1 VRQHRRQRFR
11 HWPAAIVQIASPRT
25 AGRFWMKETKVLIH
39 HLADGVLTYL
49 AAPTP
54 APGNL
59 DPGPQEIPGLGA
71 VATMFLGWGKWALI
85 VGGVLGMFICGGMM
99 ILGRRNRSSTA
110 VDGATGIPW
119 VLGGL
124 TLGAVAATIVGAVL

>member
-1 VRQHRRQRFR
+1 
-11 HWPAAIVQIASPRT
+11 
-25 AGRFWMKETKVLIH
+25 VLIE
-39 HLADGVLTYL
+39 HLADGVMTYL
-49 AAPTP
+49 LAPTP
-54 APGNL
+54 PPGIDPAPS
-59 DPGPQEIPGLGA
+59 EIPGLGTA
-71 VATMFLGWGKWALI
+71 ATMFLGWGKWALI

-124 TLGAVAATIVGAVL
+124 TVGAIAATVVGTVL

>member
-1 VRQHRRQRFR
+1 
-11 HWPAAIVQIASPRT
+11 
-25 AGRFWMKETKVLIH
+25 VLIEH
-39 HLADGVLTYL
+39 FAAGVLTYL

-54 APGNL
+54 GPGGGL
-59 DPGPQEIPGLGA
+59 DPGPQEIPGLGTA
-71 VATMFLGWGKWALI
+71 ATMFLGWGKWALI

-124 TLGAVAATIVGAVL
+124 TVGAIAATVVGTVL

>member
-1 VRQHRRQRFR
+1 VVLERL
-11 HWPAAIVQIASPRT
+11 AAAMATV
-25 AGRFWMKETKVLIH
+25 
-39 HLADGVLTYL
+39 L
-49 AAPTP
+49 AAPEPTPGVPNP
-54 APGNL
+54 APT
-59 DPGPQEIPGLGA
+59 PIPGLA
-71 VATMFLGWGKWALI
+71 PVADMFLGWGKWTLI

-124 TLGAVAATIVGAVL
+124 TLGAIGAAVVGVVLK

>member
-1 VRQHRRQRFR
+1 
-11 HWPAAIVQIASPRT
+11 
-25 AGRFWMKETKVLIH
+25 MLIH
-39 HLADGVLTYL
+39 TLADAAVAYL
-49 AAPTP
+49 AAPDPSP
-54 APGNL
+54 APGL
-59 DPGPQEIPGLGA
+59 DPAPQEIPGLGA
-71 VATMFLGWGKWALI
+71 VATMFLSWGKWALL

-124 TLGAVAATIVGAVL
+124 TVGAIAATVVGAVL

>member
-1 VRQHRRQRFR
+1 MLVAQ
-11 HWPAAIVQIASPRT
+11 
-25 AGRFWMKETKVLIH
+25 L
-39 HLADGVLTYL
+39 LDGALTYL
-49 AAPTP
+49 AAPGDP
-54 APGNL
+54 SPVPGTNL
-59 DPGPQEIPGLGA
+59 DPDAAEIPGLGP
-71 VATMFLGWGKWALI
+71 VATMFLAWGKWALL

-124 TLGAVAATIVGAVL
+124 TLAAIGSVVVTTVL

>member
-1 VRQHRRQRFR
+1 MLLFAQV
-11 HWPAAIVQIASPRT
+11 V
-25 AGRFWMKETKVLIH
+25 
-39 HLADGVLTYL
+39 DGALTYL

-54 APGNL
+54 PPIDL
-59 DPGPQEIPGLGA
+59 DPDPVVIPGLGP
-71 VATMFLGWGKWALI
+71 VATMFLGWAKWALLLA
-85 VGGVLGMFICGGMM
+85 GVLGMFISGGMM

-124 TLGAVAATIVGAVL
+124 TLAAIGATVVSAVL

>member
-1 VRQHRRQRFR
+1 
-11 HWPAAIVQIASPRT
+11 
-25 AGRFWMKETKVLIH
+25 ML
-39 HLADGVLTYL
+39 LAQVVDGALTVL
-49 AAPTP
+49 AAPSP
-54 APGNL
+54 PSGSGI
-59 DPGPQEIPGLGA
+59 DPDPQEIPGLGP
-71 VATMFLGWGKWALI
+71 VASMFLGWGKWALI

-124 TLGAVAATIVGAVL
+124 TIGAIAATIVGTVL

>member
-1 VRQHRRQRFR
+1 V
-11 HWPAAIVQIASPRT
+11 ADVIAQIA
-25 AGRFWMKETKVLIH
+25 AVLTQGAYQVVSV
-39 HLADGVLTYL
+39 LAD
-49 AAPTP
+49 PPNP
-54 APGNL
+54 APQ
-59 DPGPQEIPGLGA
+59 PIPGMGP
-71 VATMFLGWGKWALI
+71 VADMFLGWGKWALL

-124 TLGAVAATIVGAVL
+124 TLGAVGAAVVGVVLK

>member
-1 VRQHRRQRFR
+1 MLIEHFV
-11 HWPAAIVQIASPRT
+11 
-25 AGRFWMKETKVLIH
+25 AGL
-39 HLADGVLTYL
+39 LTYL
-49 AAPTP
+49 AAPPPDPGGGLDP
-54 APGNL
+54 APQ
-59 DPGPQEIPGLGA
+59 PIPGLETA
-71 VATMFLGWGKWALI
+71 ASMFLGWGKWSLI

-124 TLGAVAATIVGAVL
+124 TLGAIAATVVGTVL

>member
-1 VRQHRRQRFR
+1 
-11 HWPAAIVQIASPRT
+11 
-25 AGRFWMKETKVLIH
+25 MKEPKVLIH
-39 HLADGVLTYL
+39 YLADAVLTYV
-49 AAPTP
+49 AAPSPTP
-54 APGNL
+54 VDLNPA
-59 DPGPQEIPGLGA
+59 PQEIPGLGT

>member
-1 VRQHRRQRFR
+1 MLFERLGAVT
-11 HWPAAIVQIASPRT
+11 AAV
-25 AGRFWMKETKVLIH
+25 
-39 HLADGVLTYL
+39 L
-49 AAPTP
+49 AAPEPTPGGGVPNP
-54 APGNL
+54 APV
-59 DPGPQEIPGLGA
+59 PVPGLA
-71 VATMFLGWGKWALI
+71 PVADMFLGWGKWTLL

-124 TLGAVAATIVGAVL
+124 TLGTIGATIVGVVLR

>member
-1 VRQHRRQRFR
+1 MVLEHLMD
-11 HWPAAIVQIASPRT
+11 
-25 AGRFWMKETKVLIH
+25 AG
-39 HLADGVLTYL
+39 LTYL

-54 APGNL
+54 NPL
-59 DPGPQEIPGLGA
+59 DPAPREIPGLGG
-71 VATMFLGWGKWALI
+71 VASMFLGWGKWALL
-85 VGGVLGMFICGGMM
+85 VGGVLGLLICGGMM

-124 TLGAVAATIVGAVL
+124 TVGAIAATVVGAVL

>member
-1 VRQHRRQRFR
+1 VLIEHF
-11 HWPAAIVQIASPRT
+11 T
-25 AGRFWMKETKVLIH
+25 AGL
-39 HLADGVLTYL
+39 LTYL

-54 APGNL
+54 NPGAGL
-59 DPGPQEIPGLGA
+59 DPAPQPIPGLETA
-71 VATMFLGWGKWALI
+71 ASMFLSWGKWSLI

-99 ILGRRNRSSTA
+99 ILGRRSRSSTA

-124 TLGAVAATIVGAVL
+124 TLGAIAATVVGTVL

>member
-1 VRQHRRQRFR
+1 
-11 HWPAAIVQIASPRT
+11 
-25 AGRFWMKETKVLIH
+25 MLIEH
-39 HLADGVLTYL
+39 FTDGLLTYL

-54 APGNL
+54 APGGGL
-59 DPGPQEIPGLGA
+59 DPAPQPIPGLGTA
-71 VATMFLGWGKWALI
+71 ASMFLGWGKWSLI

-124 TLGAVAATIVGAVL
+124 TLGAIAATVVGTVL

>member
-1 VRQHRRQRFR
+1 
-11 HWPAAIVQIASPRT
+11 
-25 AGRFWMKETKVLIH
+25 VLIEH
-39 HLADGVLTYL
+39 FAAGVLTYL

-54 APGNL
+54 GPGGGL
-59 DPGPQEIPGLGA
+59 DPDPQEIPGLGTA
-71 VATMFLGWGKWALI
+71 ATMFLGWGKWALI

-124 TLGAVAATIVGAVL
+124 TVGAIAATVVGTVL

>member
-1 VRQHRRQRFR
+1 VLLEAFT
-11 HWPAAIVQIASPRT
+11 AALAT
-25 AGRFWMKETKVLIH
+25 A
-39 HLADGVLTYL
+39 LAAAEPTPGVGVPNP
-49 AAPTP
+49 APTP
-54 APGNL
+54 
-59 DPGPQEIPGLGA
+59 IPGLA
-71 VATMFLGWGKWALI
+71 PVAEMFLGWGKWTLI

-124 TLGAVAATIVGAVL
+124 TLGSIGAAVVGVVLN